1 MTIKYQ
7 QYAPFRIIFH
17 VEAVDLENIPLVPR
31 TFRIAE
37 RNLEQ
42 KMEDGMWEIISLVV
56 NRLLSPRITDSIS
69 VLRLLRR
76 KKRARSLESNAISF
90 IFAYHESRGNTIV
103 AWSRETRDRSS
114 SANQTKNICSPSVFE
129 LRAYLEMTK
138 SFILVLYRV
147 RYSTISLASNSIER
161 ARVSNNMSLLF
172 NSLLYKMTSQMST
185 TRPINSKFS
194 VN

>member
-147 RYSTISLASNSIER
+147 RYSTISLAELDR
-161 ARVSNNMSLLF
+161 TCTCF
-172 NSLLYKMTSQMST
+172 K
-185 TRPINSKFS
+185 
-194 VN
+194 